1 MKFGDET
8 AFFEI
13 TSSPLKDSGEKIL
26 GAIEIVRDITER
38 KRVEEKLIFL
48 AKIQDQVKEM
58 IITLTPERRV
68 LTINQSALK
77 ILGHE
82 ERELLGRD
90 ISVIVPGDQIENA
103 KGFWR
108 KIKEEGHIE
117 DYEGI
122 RVTKLGRRIPLE
134 FSGVFVR
141 GVGKSKSYVI
151 GVARD
156 ISERKEA
163 ELALKKSEE
172 KFRMLSEKSPN
183 MIFINKG
190 GRIVYVNKRCEDLMG
205 YTKKEF
211 YSQGFDFM
219 NLIAPQSRELV
230 KENLKKH
237 IEGEDF
243 PPYEYT
249 LITKGGREIIGIHN
263 TKLIE
268 YDGEPAILGIITDI
282 TERKLAEE
290 ELNKKIKELEKWQ
303 NLTIGRELKM
313 VELKKELNDLKRQ
326 LREQRE

>member
-38 KRVEEKLIFL
+38 KRVEEKMIFL
-48 AKIQDQVKEM
+48 AKIQDHVKEM

-68 LTINQSALK
+68 LTMNQSALK
-77 ILGHE
+77 ILGYE

-90 ISVIVPGDQIENA
+90 ISVTVPGDQIENA
-103 KGFWR
+103 KEFWR

-122 RVTKLGRRIPLE
+122 RVTKLGKRIPLE

-141 GVGKSKSYVI
+141 GVGESKSYVI

-211 YSQGFDFM
+211 YSKRFDFV
-219 NLIAPQSRELV
+219 NLIAPQFRELV

-237 IEGEDF
+237 IEGKDF

-268 YDGEPAILGIITDI
+268 YDSEPAILGIITDI

-303 NLTIGRELKM
+303 NLTVGRELKM